1 MAGSA
6 RAVCLLSPNPRV
18 VSSADKV
25 DCRGYHTLT
34 LPPHRPAQS
43 RVAITSYLSYLT
55 ISLVPAIAQAFISL
69 EDRELLTAILVGTL
83 LYLFSPIVQL
93 LGFAALTVQ
102 ARGTISRGSAGA
114 LSIKGLVLQ
123 AVIYLLVGISF
134 LFRLRMPSE
143 ELDEHW
149 IVNVRDWYW
158 TVGWATVNNV
168 IFAVNQGILTCVV
181 LRRGREEPDESSA
194 LLS

>member
-25 DCRGYHTLT
+25 DCRGYYTLT

-43 RVAITSYLSYLT
+43 RDAITTYLSYIT
-55 ISLVPAIAQAFISL
+55 ISLVPAIAQAFIPL

-83 LYLFSPIVQL
+83 LYLFGPIVQL

-134 LFRLRMPSE
+134 LFRLRIPSE

-149 IVNVRDWYW
+149 IANVRDWDW
-158 TVGWATVNNV
+158 TVGWAMINNV
-168 IFAVNQGILTCVV
+168 IFAVSQGILACIV
-181 LRRGREEPDESSA
+181 LRRGREEPDERSA